1 MLGILEGEASCSA
14 ELMHAAAPE
23 SPCYHTWK
31 CASPSQALRMVLQP
45 VIHLVCTNYLKTV
58 ALSKL
63 QLCLRLFFIDMCM
76 VKDFHSLVLMGCGH
90 LQRP

>member
-31 CASPSQALRMVLQP
+31 CASPSQAVRMVL
-45 VIHLVCTNYLKTV
+45 
-58 ALSKL
+58 
-63 QLCLRLFFIDMCM
+63 
-76 VKDFHSLVLMGCGH
+76 
-90 LQRP
+90 